1 MNKKLLVIPTIVLS
15 SALLLTGCTG
25 KQAHNTA
32 PTQQPSASSPSS
44 SSTPEEGSS
53 QAPVNLGYIAPPK
66 ELKDNYKG
74 YFSAPSITEGVE
86 WEYYKSIGAKTAKE
100 DPNARST
107 SLDEWE
113 SARGDTQHPENFDKI
128 FGEVTSDVE
137 QTALN
142 VSSYLEKAPTSTLED
157 INSHKELMVNR
168 YEQSGSTAIQKDE
181 KTGFYFVIFTLKN
194 GKESGFGL
202 LVPQKGITPDFNAS
216 QSK

>member
-25 KQAHNTA
+25 KQSNNNI
-32 PTQQPSASSPSS
+32 PTNQPSTSS
-44 SSTPEEGSS
+44 SSSLAPEESSS
-53 QAPVNLGYIAPPK
+53 QSPVNSGYVAPPS
-66 ELKDNYKG
+66 ELKDNFKG
-74 YFSAPSITEGVE
+74 YFNAPSITEGVE

-100 DPNARST
+100 DPSPRST
-107 SLDEWE
+107 SLDDWE
-113 SARGDTQHPENFDKI
+113 SARGDKDHPENFDKI
-128 FGEVTSDVE
+128 FGEVTADVE

-142 VSSYLEKAPTSTLED
+142 VSAYLEKAPTSTLDD

-168 YEQSGSTAIQKDE
+168 YEQSGSLAIQKDD

-194 GKESGFGL
+194 GKESGFGI

-216 QSK
+216 QPK